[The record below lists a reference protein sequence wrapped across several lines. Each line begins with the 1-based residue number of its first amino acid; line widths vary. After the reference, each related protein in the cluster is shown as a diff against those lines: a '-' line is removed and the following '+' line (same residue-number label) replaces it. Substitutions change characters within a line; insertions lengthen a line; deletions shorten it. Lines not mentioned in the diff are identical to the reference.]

1 MKKRL
6 TAALLIFLAN
16 PIGSVYGQSVSS
28 FDSLEE
34 LTLSRALLNDQ
45 QNRFGPLDSRLIEPL
60 EQLADELMRLNRFD
74 EAHALLDRAMQIAR
88 VEDGLYTEIQ
98 RPLLAK
104 KIENF
109 ANRGDWDSARE
120 NMGHLLWLYTNK
132 SLHVDQVLIDDLLEL
147 SRSHLRALAEDNS
160 ELQGFHFRQSSR
172 IRWLAL
178 GVAETLWG
186 KTDERLV
193 PIIYEHLRQFH
204 LQTVALWRGGSTSYS
219 LRQIAPGSGIIRD
232 RSDVNESFYLTG
244 LGLLDNLY
252 SIYAESES
260 PDPEAIAMT
269 NVYLADWHI
278 LFDQPKAATETYR
291 QAYQEL
297 LASGVDAALANELFS
312 QPMVIPDIEFYASV
326 EAAIAAQRN
335 RMVTVG
341 EGNSDAYLSF
351 SEWSAALPN
360 VRSPI
365 PSNAADSET
374 ANSNFALFSFNLA
387 GVNKVSR
394 WYSHRFSSTVS
405 MIQQAEILAHY
416 LQSPPEE
423 GRLLEKLKSL
433 TFRPKLVDGGPQQA
447 TGRLKYHLATEGRS
461 TSLNGLP

>member
-6 TAALLIFLAN
+6 TAALLIFLAS
-16 PIGSVYGQSVSS
+16 PIGPVYGQPVP
-28 FDSLEE
+28 FLNSLDEVA
-34 LTLSRALLNDQ
+34 LSRALLDEQ

-60 EQLADELMRLNRFD
+60 EQLADELMLRHQYD

-88 VEDGLYTEIQ
+88 VEDGLYTELQ
-98 RPLLAK
+98 RPLLEK

-109 ANRGDWDSARE
+109 ANRGDWDKARE
-120 NMGHLLWLYTNK
+120 NMEHLLWLYINK
-132 SLHVDQVLIDDLLEL
+132 SLQIDQVLIADLLEL
-147 SRSHLRALAEDNS
+147 SRSHLRALAEDNNAW
-160 ELQGFHFRQSSR
+160 QGFHFRQSSR

-193 PIIYEHLRQFH
+193 PIIYEQLRQFH

-219 LRQIAPGSGIIRD
+219 LRKIAPSSGIMRD

-244 LGLLDNLY
+244 MGLIDNIF
-252 SIYAESES
+252 SIYSGSES
-260 PDPEAIAMT
+260 PNPEAVAMA

-278 LFDQPKAATETYR
+278 LFNDPQAATETYR

-297 LASGVDAALANELFS
+297 LASGVDATLANEFFS
-312 QPMVIPDIEFYASV
+312 QPMVIPDTEFYASV
-326 EAAIAAQRN
+326 EAGIAAQRN

-341 EGNSDAYLSF
+341 EGNLDAYLSF
-351 SEWSAALPN
+351 NEWTAALPN

-365 PSNAADSET
+365 PSNATDSEV
-374 ANSNFALFSFNLA
+374 ANSNFALFSFSLA

-394 WYSHRFSSTVS
+394 WYSHRFTSTVS
-405 MIQQAEILAHY
+405 MIQQAELIAHY
-416 LQSPPEE
+416 LQSPSEE
-423 GRLLEKLKSL
+423 SRLFEKLNSL
-433 TFRPKLVDGGPQQA
+433 TFRPKLVDGGPQPT
-447 TGRLKYHLATEGRS
+447 TGRIKYHFAIDDPS
-461 TSLNGLP
+461 ASLSGQP

>member
-1 MKKRL
+1 MKKQL
-6 TAALLIFLAN
+6 TIALLIFLAG
-16 PIGSVYGQSVSS
+16 PLGPVYGQSEPSL
-28 FDSLEE
+28 DSLDEIA
-34 LTLSRALLNDQ
+34 LSRALLNDQ
-45 QNRFGPLDSRLIEPL
+45 QDRFGTLDSRLIEPL
-60 EQLADELMRLNRFD
+60 EQLADVLMQLNQFD
-74 EAHALLDRAMQIAR
+74 EAHSILDRAMQIAR

-98 RPLLAK
+98 RPLLEK

-109 ANRGDWDSARE
+109 ANRGDWDKARE
-120 NMGHLLWLYTNK
+120 NMEHLLWLYTNK
-132 SLHVDQVLIDDLLEL
+132 SLHVDQVLIDDLLVL
-147 SRSHLRALAEDNS
+147 SRSHLRGLAEDNS
-160 ELQGFHFRQSSR
+160 AWQGYHFRQSSR

-178 GVAETLWG
+178 GVAENLWG

-193 PIIYEHLRQFH
+193 PIIYEQLRQFH
-204 LQTVALWRGGSTSYS
+204 LQTIALWRGGSTSYS
-219 LRQIAPGSGIIRD
+219 LRQVAPGSSIMRD

-244 LGLLDNLY
+244 MGLVDNLF

-278 LFDQPKAATETYR
+278 LYNKPQAATETYR
-291 QAYQEL
+291 QAYQGL

-326 EAAIAAQRN
+326 ETAVAAQRN

-341 EGNSDAYLSF
+341 KENSEVYLSF

-365 PSNAADSET
+365 PSNAAGSE
-374 ANSNFALFSFNLA
+374 AENSNFALFSFSLA

-394 WYSHRFSSTVS
+394 WHSHRFSSTVS
-405 MIQQAEILAHY
+405 MIQQAELLAHY

-423 GRLLEKLKSL
+423 SRLLEKLNSL
-433 TFRPKLVDGGPQQA
+433 TFRPKLVEGGPQQA
-447 TGRLKYHLATEGRS
+447 TGRIKYHFAIDDPS
-461 TSLNGLP
+461 TSLNVQP